1 MLFNKIEKFSIAE
14 FDFEFFLADFDVAFA
29 LLNFVLSFSA
39 VFDKKWVFEFFLS
52 FSVEAFF
59 SSTEF

>member
-39 VFDKKWVFEFFLS
+39 VFDKKWVFEFFS
-52 FSVEAFF
+52 
-59 SSTEF
+59 